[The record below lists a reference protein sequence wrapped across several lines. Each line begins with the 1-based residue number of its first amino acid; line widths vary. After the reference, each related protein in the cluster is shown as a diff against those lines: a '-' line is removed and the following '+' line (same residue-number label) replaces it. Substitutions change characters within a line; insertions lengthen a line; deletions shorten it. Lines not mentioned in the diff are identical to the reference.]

1 VPKDI
6 CPVQWLGEQ
15 ALVALPERIDVSN
28 AGQIR
33 DELLAVINR
42 GAEAL
47 IADLTATTFCD
58 HAGADA
64 VARAYQR
71 AAAIRTQLRLVVT
84 SGAVLQMLGMSGAGR
99 LVPVY
104 PSVPAALAVLWSA
117 ANPRPDRAVLIS
129 ARLEPREPASA
140 VSASLLWK
148 MIDAVSDGVALA
160 DGGGTLVLA
169 NQRLEEMFRYRPGEL
184 TGQPVERLIPA
195 DLQASHRG
203 HQAAYARA
211 PSVRPMGSGAAL
223 TGLRK
228 DGSTFAAEVSLSP
241 LLTARGRFALAVV
254 RDMTTDGPPVRR
266 GQELLGAVVTAL
278 YGIGLDQPADTIGDH
293 DGSHGSQ
300 GR

>member
-58 HAGADA
+58 RAGADA

-169 NQRLEEMFRYRPGEL
+169 NQRLEEMFGYRPGEL

-223 TGLRK
+223 PGLRK

-254 RDMTTDGPPVRR
+254 RDMTTAGPPVRR